1 MKLLGLL
8 IAAVAARGLYL
19 SRGKR
24 IEDAL
29 VYVDATRKL
38 ALEQRGFAVDR
49 YLAWHGGAPE
59 VQA

>member
-8 IAAVAARGLYL
+8 VAAVAAREIYLRGARSSADGL
-19 SRGKR
+19 
-24 IEDAL
+24 A
-29 VYVDATRKL
+29 YVDATRKL